1 LKQKVLDVS
10 RGVDWTRYNG
20 LTLCFLS
27 HCIQGQILGSNSL
40 TLSFNKD
47 VRKYFNE
54 CYCPG
59 LKGKRKAIIFS
70 TPFGSAGWNPVSQLD
85 CVGGY
90 NPHLYDNFLVIWPTS
105 YVLSVSNGNYNKTL
119 IFTFNFTLRELGGS
133 QFITEFST
141 ELKKSN
147 AANDTTLASFRTAI
161 STINNRNN
169 LTRYRKRQFW
179 SIQQWNV

>member
-1 LKQKVLDVS
+1 MLDVS
-10 RGVDWTRYNG
+10 RGVDLTRYNG
-20 LTLCFLS
+20 LTLCFLFLS
-27 HCIQGQILGSNSL
+27 HCIHGQILGSNSS
-40 TLSFNKD
+40 TISFNKD

-59 LKGKRKAIIFS
+59 LKGKPKAIIVS
-70 TPFGSAGWNPVSQLD
+70 TPFGSAGWNPVSQLV

-90 NPHLYDNFLVIWPTS
+90 NPHLYDNFLVIWPTP
-105 YVLSVSNGNYNKTL
+105 YVLSVSNGNYNEKL
-119 IFTFNFTLRELGGS
+119 IFKFNFILRKLGGS

-147 AANDTTLASFRTAI
+147 AANDPTLASFRTAAI